1 MNEKYGV
8 IQEQGFVTPG
18 CDLGFKPLTEDER
31 KNIEKSLADK
41 DKK

>member
-31 KNIEKSLADK
+31 KNIEKSFADK

>member
-31 KNIEKSLADK
+31 KNIEKSFSDK